1 MTSYAKPDVRTTPVT
16 YTAFD
21 HLHFYVGN
29 AAQAAAYYITRFG
42 FAPLAYRGLETGSRS
57 ILTHVVRQG
66 DITLAFSSALTPD
79 NAAMARHLATHGD
92 GVHDVAFRVDDA
104 TAAYEAAVA
113 AGGSDVGL
121 SPPKTLTD
129 EHGAVTVATIRA
141 GWTDTTHTFVQRAA
155 YTGAFLPGYRDAR
168 AAGGGGGAKA
178 AGGVA
183 PAAAGG
189 DPLVTLVGVP
199 GLGVIDHV
207 VSNHADGDM
216 ERVVAWYER
225 VLGWHRFWSVDDKQ
239 MHTEYSALRSV
250 VVADPDEA
258 IKMPINEPAS
268 GRRVSQIQEYLDYY
282 GGAGVQHVAL
292 RTTDIL
298 RAVSTL
304 RDRGVT
310 FITVPDTYYEDL
322 RRRLGVEAGKPGGV
336 SVAED
341 LTALQALGVLVDF
354 DETGYLLQ
362 IFTKPVGERPT
373 LFLEIIQRA
382 GNQGFGVG
390 NFKSLFEAIEREQ
403 ASRNNL

>member
-1 MTSYAKPDVRTTPVT
+1 MTSYAKPGVRTTPVT
-16 YTAFD
+16 YSAFD

-42 FAPLAYRGLETGSRS
+42 FTPLAYRGLETGSRS
-57 ILTHVVRQG
+57 ILTHVVTQG

-79 NAAMARHLATHGD
+79 NADMSRHLATHGD

-104 TAAYEAAVA
+104 TAAYAMAVEAAGPGV
-113 AGGSDVGL
+113 SV
-121 SPPKTLTD
+121 SPPQELKD
-129 EHGAVTVATIRA
+129 EAGVVTVATIRA
-141 GWTDTTHTFVQRAA
+141 AWPDTTHTFVQRSA
-155 YTGAFLPGYRDAR
+155 YRGAFLPGYRDSR
-168 AAGGGGGAKA
+168 PVGEGGSGGGRRAGG
-178 AGGVA
+178 
-183 PAAAGG
+183 GG
-189 DPLVTLVGVP
+189 DPLVTLVGTP

-216 ERVVAWYER
+216 EGVVSWYER

-250 VVADPDEA
+250 VVADPDEV
-258 IKMPINEPAS
+258 IKMPVNEPAPA
-268 GRRVSQIQEYLDYY
+268 RRRSQIQEYLDYY
-282 GGAGVQHVAL
+282 GGPGVQHVAL

-304 RDRGVT
+304 RNRGVT

-322 RRRLGVEAGKPGGV
+322 RRRLAVAAAEPGGV
-336 SVAED
+336 TVAED
-341 LTALQALGVLVDF
+341 LDALQELGVLVDF

-362 IFTKPVGERPT
+362 IFTQPVGERPT

-382 GNQGFGVG
+382 GNEGFGVG

-403 ASRNNL
+403 ANRNNL